1 MQTPDG
7 SQLNLDA
14 LYKICPSCFTE
25 SKDKEG
31 NLKRVVDWA
40 KLRALLG
47 DNAVEDA
54 PEVYDFTWVGKRAAQ
69 REAAK
74 PINKTLR
81 PCPEESVDWDTT
93 QNLYI
98 EGDNL
103 EVLKLLQNSYMGKV
117 KMIYI
122 DPPYNTG
129 NDFVYHDDFAQ
140 SAEEYKENDNNEEG
154 KRFRINKG
162 TEGRFHSDWCSM
174 MYSRLMVAR
183 SLLREDGVIF
193 ISIDDNEIGCLKKI
207 CEEVFGEINCVA
219 QIPWQSRASIQ
230 NDTDISINH
239 EYLLV
244 FARRRRQEN
253 RRLKESNANEWYN
266 IDSFVCRPLP
276 LDKSKFEN
284 PDNDPRGLW
293 KTDPYDAPGIRTN
306 LTYPIINPNTGVE
319 HFPPKGRHWRTEK
332 SSFENDLCDDRIVFG
347 KDGLGRPQLKVFYEE
362 KKDFG
367 SVDNSWFSAERI
379 GTATNG
385 TKELMALFNGEKFF
399 DTPKPISLLSK
410 LLYIANISVD
420 SIILDFF
427 SGSSSTAHAVMQ
439 LNAEDQGKRKFIM
452 VQLQEETSKDSEAY
466 KAGYKNICE
475 IGKERIRRA
484 GKKIKEEHP
493 EAKDLDVGFRVL
505 KCDESNMK
513 DVYFS
518 PKELQQ
524 GMLDFM
530 EDNIKEDR
538 SDLDLLF
545 DCMLR
550 WGVELSLP
558 MTTTQVDGC
567 TIHNVNDG
575 DLLAC
580 FAGTITDKVISAIA
594 AQHPLRIVFRDSS
607 FTSASQ
613 KMNLFEQFKQLL
625 SWSDQEV
632 RNNVKVI

>member
-1 MQTPDG
+1 MNDK
-7 SQLNLDA
+7 A
-14 LYKICPSCFTE
+14 L
-25 SKDKEG
+25 
-31 NLKRVVDWA
+31 
-40 KLRALLG
+40 
-47 DNAVEDA
+47 
-54 PEVYDFTWVGKRAAQ
+54 
-69 REAAK
+69 
-74 PINKTLR
+74 
-81 PCPEESVDWDTT
+81 
-93 QNLYI
+93 
-98 EGDNL
+98 
-103 EVLKLLQNSYMGKV
+103 
-117 KMIYI
+117 
-122 DPPYNTG
+122 
-129 NDFVYHDDFAQ
+129 
-140 SAEEYKENDNNEEG
+140 
-154 KRFRINKG
+154 
-162 TEGRFHSDWCSM
+162 
-174 MYSRLMVAR
+174 
-183 SLLREDGVIF
+183 
-193 ISIDDNEIGCLKKI
+193 
-207 CEEVFGEINCVA
+207 
-219 QIPWQSRASIQ
+219 
-230 NDTDISINH
+230 
-239 EYLLV
+239 
-244 FARRRRQEN
+244 
-253 RRLKESNANEWYN
+253 SNYG
-266 IDSFVCRPLP
+266 
-276 LDKSKFEN
+276 N

-293 KTDPYDAPGIRTN
+293 KSDPAHAQG
-306 LTYPIINPNTGVE
+306 G
-319 HFPPKGRHWRTEK
+319 H
-332 SSFENDLCDDRIVFG
+332 
-347 KDGLGRPQLKVFYEE
+347 
-362 KKDFG
+362 
-367 SVDNSWFSAERI
+367 
-379 GTATNG
+379 G
-385 TKELMALFNGEKFF
+385 TKNQFYTLVAPNGKLHEPPSGRCWLYTKDVMDAAIKDNRIWFGVDGNAAPRIKTFLNAKDRGLTPETILFSSEASTNEKAKNSLKELF
-399 DTPKPISLLSK
+399 DGYAVFETPKPVELIS
-410 LLYIANISVD
+410 
-420 SIILDFF
+420 ILTRVSCKEGIVMDFF
-427 SGSSSTAHAVMQ
+427 SGSAATANAVLQ
-439 LNAEDQGKRKFIM
+439 LNAEDKFNRQYIM
-452 VQLQEETSKDSEAY
+452 VQLPEETDTESEAF